1 MLLPDQ
7 YVQKTIPIVFFKFF
21 THGTGIEK
29 TWSSFQFVV
38 ISNMKFYIF
47 FHKLPTMET
56 ELLLYCSF
64 NAYRMKLDRW
74 MNPSQEPLY
83 KSERAETSP
92 LSSIVSLTLFHVSSI
107 LWVVRF
113 SKKMG
118 IIFNYAITILT
129 KARTWTVRKKN
140 PGTRNTFRIKIPTS
154 DYLKFYLSLFITFQK
169 DCFIQTLN
177 WLKVLYCRHRLVA
190 YWVPFP
196 LPYNLWLLS
205 EDFPEHFPSLGIVT
219 ERMRYLRYTSP
230 KRVTDFKLEWFLSLA
245 HSRGKFKS
253 LSCKLFIPFSPHCC
267 HTS

>member
-1 MLLPDQ
+1 
-7 YVQKTIPIVFFKFF
+7 
-21 THGTGIEK
+21 
-29 TWSSFQFVV
+29 
-38 ISNMKFYIF
+38 
-47 FHKLPTMET
+47 MET

-118 IIFNYAITILT
+118 IIFNCAITILT

-219 ERMRYLRYTSP
+219 ERMRSLRYTSP

>member
-1 MLLPDQ
+1 MLSQ
-7 YVQKTIPIVFFKFF
+7 YWPKPE
-21 THGTGIEK
+21 HGQLERRTPGREIH
-29 TWSSFQFVV
+29 SGLR
-38 ISNMKFYIF
+38 Y
-47 FHKLPTMET
+47 P
-56 ELLLYCSF
+56 
-64 NAYRMKLDRW
+64 
-74 MNPSQEPLY
+74 PLIIWNSIY
-83 KSERAETSP
+83 HS
-92 LSSIVSLTLFHVSSI
+92 LSHF
-107 LWVVRF
+107 
-113 SKKMG
+113 
-118 IIFNYAITILT
+118 
-129 KARTWTVRKKN
+129 
-140 PGTRNTFRIKIPTS
+140 
-154 DYLKFYLSLFITFQK
+154 K

-245 HSRGKFKS
+245 HFRGKFKS